1 MGGGVHNSECAGYSP
16 GRVAFVLTVSV
27 AAMLAA
33 DAARSQEAVTPPAS
47 PSYFNWLDN
56 SVTLLPYGWGFEVDP
71 SEQSTFTFEHVHD
84 SALGDIFLFVD
95 ATHFHDAPEG
105 GDNDTW
111 YGEIS
116 PRLSLGKT
124 LDRDLSFALFNR
136 SLFQVKDVLVAA
148 QYERGEDADVAE
160 AALIGVG
167 FDLDIRDTGLLGQL
181 GKFKY
186 IQLNLYGRAELAEGV
201 EHGIRDMQVTM
212 VAARP
217 FTIGSTKFLV
227 DGYFDW
233 VLGIGSEGSSYHLNP
248 QLKLDVGNYWG
259 SPDKFFAGLEIDLW
273 WNKYQIPDS
282 QAFESDQYAL
292 SLMVKYHF

>member
-1 MGGGVHNSECAGYSP
+1 MGGSVNTVAVAGRLP
-16 GRVAFVLTVSV
+16 ALVRFVLTVSV
-27 AAMLAA
+27 VGSFGA
-33 DAARSQEAVTPPAS
+33 DAASAQQAAS
-47 PSYFNWLDN
+47 PPDKPPYIHWSDN

-71 SEQSTFTFEHVHD
+71 SEQSTLTFEHVHA
-84 SALGDIFLFVD
+84 SAIGDLFVFVD
-95 ATHFHDAPEG
+95 ATLFHDSPGG
-105 GDNDTW
+105 GDEDTW

-124 LDRDLSFALFNR
+124 LDQDLSFALFNR
-136 SLFQVKDVLVAA
+136 SLFEVKDVLLAA

-167 FDLDIRDTGLLGQL
+167 FDLDIRDSGLLGPL

-217 FTIGSTKFLV
+217 FTVGSAKFLV

-233 VLGIGSEGSSYHLNP
+233 VLGIGSEDWSYHLNP

-259 SPDKFFAGLEIDLW
+259 SPDKFFAGLEADFW

-282 QAFESDQYAL
+282 QAFETDQYAL

>member
-1 MGGGVHNSECAGYSP
+1 
-16 GRVAFVLTVSV
+16 VS
-27 AAMLAA
+27 AAAILGARAA
-33 DAARSQEAVTPPAS
+33 NAQQAATSPAS
-47 PSYFNWLDN
+47 PSYINWSDN
-56 SVTLLPYGWGFEVDP
+56 SVTMLPYGWGFEVDP
-71 SEQSTFTFEHVHD
+71 SEQSTLTFEHVHD
-84 SALGDIFLFVD
+84 SAIGDLFVFLD
-95 ATHFHDAPEG
+95 ASHFHDSPAG
-105 GDNDTW
+105 GDEDTW

-136 SLFQVKDVLVAA
+136 SLFEVKDVLVAA

-167 FDLDIRDTGLLGQL
+167 FDLDIRETGLLGPL

-217 FTIGSTKFLV
+217 FTIGSAKFLV

-233 VLGIGSEGSSYHLNP
+233 VLGIGSEDWSYHLNP

-259 SPDKFFAGLEIDLW
+259 SPDKFFAGLEVDLW

-282 QAFESDQYAL
+282 QAFETDQYAV
-292 SLMVKYHF
+292 SLMAKYHF